1 MKIDD
6 NVKLFLAI
14 ASFMMALAVAI
25 GAFGAHGLKAMV
37 EPSMLATYNTGVE
50 YHFYNTL
57 GLFAISFIIYLKP
70 DCKKLIVSAW
80 LVLIGTLIFSFS
92 LYFLVVLNMPFLGAI
107 TPIGGTLLIIAWFLI
122 EKIEQIRDAR
132 WFSNLT
138 TLIIIAYASVLGFKT
153 IGDVETNYSLFLQ
166 FADAFVTIYFIFE
179 IAIKMV
185 AEKKF
190 VNFFKS
196 GWNRP
201 ELKAIIDM
209 LIKAIPAII
218 DIVILMFIIFYIYA
232 IVGNFF
238 FEKLPSGL
246 WSDFLVSM
254 LTLFRVLTFEDW
266 TDVMYEAM
274 EVYPWAWAYFVSFVI
289 IAAFVFFNLFVA
301 VIIGEMQKLN
311 EADMKQE
318 IHEDSKKLLTLY

>member
-1 MKIDD
+1 M
-6 NVKLFLAI
+6 
-14 ASFMMALAVAI
+14 
-25 GAFGAHGLKAMV
+25 
-37 EPSMLATYNTGVE
+37 
-50 YHFYNTL
+50 
-57 GLFAISFIIYLKP
+57 
-70 DCKKLIVSAW
+70 
-80 LVLIGTLIFSFS
+80 
-92 LYFLVVLNMPFLGAI
+92 
-107 TPIGGTLLIIAWFLI
+107 I

-196 GWNRP
+196 GWNLFDFTIVVITLLPLESSGYAAVARLLRIFRVLRLFTARP

-311 EADMKQE
+311 EAEMKQE
-318 IHEDSKKLLTLY
+318 IHEDSKKLDILLNEVKHLRQELNQIKKSKD